1 MLLRKCQSGYHET
14 ILSEYYSGKSTY
26 RLNKENNFNDALTTT
41 SSKNEWP
48 LIKKISALQSLSTD
62 EIDVLSKLHEKKV
75 VIDAKKIFLHQ
86 NTINKQCFI
95 VNSGWA
101 YRFKD
106 HMNGERQIINYIL
119 PGDII
124 SPLALVNPKK
134 KYSIAAI
141 TNLHVSVLK
150 PEYLIDLYTARP
162 NLFSLYIEILD
173 WENAMLIEQMTCIGW
188 LTAYQRTVYLLL
200 NLYER
205 LKLVGCAKNNTFY
218 APLTQ
223 QLLADTLSLSIVHVN
238 RTIKRLRND
247 NLIKIES
254 NEIEL
259 LDIPRLK
266 QIVGALN

>member
-1 MLLRKCQSGYHET
+1 MLLKKCQPEYNKT
-14 ILSEYYSGKSTY
+14 IISENYREKTTYS
-26 RLNKENNFNDALTTT
+26 LNKENNFDHAFSTTN
-41 SSKNEWP
+41 SKNEWP

-62 EIDVLSKLHEKKV
+62 EVDVVSKLHEKKL
-75 VIDAKKIFLHQ
+75 VIDAKKVFLHQ
-86 NTINKQCFI
+86 DTINKKCFI
-95 VNSGWA
+95 VNNGWA

-134 KYSIAAI
+134 KYSIASI
-141 TNLHVSVLK
+141 TDLHVSVLK

-205 LKLVGCAKNNTFY
+205 LKLVGCVKNNTFY

-238 RTIKRLRND
+238 RTIKRLRDD
-247 NLIKIES
+247 NLVKIES

-266 QIVGALN
+266 QIVGALS